1 MSMNPAT
8 EKRTC
13 PSGHTLIVSEFKSHL
28 KLDVPD
34 ITDAVIFE
42 CPGGAR
48 GHQFTLRKA
57 VGSGMFNIQEANM
70 IANAAYR
77 ERGALRKREG

>member
-1 MSMNPAT
+1 MEEN

-13 PSGHTLIVSEFKSHL
+13 PSGHTLIVSEFKAIINL
-28 KLDVPD
+28 GVED
-34 ITDAVIFE
+34 ITDAVVFS

-57 VGSGMFNIQEANM
+57 VGSGMFNLDEANK
-70 IANAAYR
+70 IANTAYR
-77 ERGALRKREG
+77 EREAQKKEGK